1 MKRTLTPEEK
11 ELWRYVT
18 RHDKPLGDA
27 KLPEITEA
35 PAEKTAK
42 AKEISSK
49 KGPVIK
55 KWRPGMH
62 AAPVPATLSNKEAD
76 LSQGA
81 YAGIDRS
88 TAERFRKGDYP
99 IDATLDLHGMTREKA
114 HAMLLAFLNI
124 FYAQDARCLL
134 VITGKGKKNAQSGDT
149 VSGVLRES
157 LPNWLAVPELKKM
170 ILAFDVAKP
179 KHGGSGA
186 FYILLRRKR

>member
-18 RHDKPLGDA
+18 RHDKPLDSA
-27 KLPEITEA
+27 TLEA
-35 PAEKTAK
+35 MEEPAEKTVK
-42 AKEISSK
+42 TKEK
-49 KGPVIK
+49 PVVK

-62 AAPVPATLSNKEAD
+62 SGMHAAAAPAATTKKENA
-76 LSQGA
+76 LSQGL
-81 YAGIDRS
+81 YAGIDRN

-99 IDATLDLHGMTREKA
+99 INATLDLHGMNREKA
-114 HAMLLAFLNI
+114 HAMLMAFLNI

-134 VITGKGKKNAQSGDT
+134 VITGKGKKDVQGGDKI
-149 VSGVLRES
+149 SGVLRES
-157 LPNWLAVPELKKM
+157 LPQWLSVPDVKKM